1 MTYAPPAA
9 TAEFEKTGKGFMAQ
23 KYAEYL
29 LLPFPSD

>member
-9 TAEFEKTGKGFMAQ
+9 TAEFEKTGKGLMAQ
-23 KYAEYL
+23 KYAEH